1 MSWVVFLVVTWVAFG
16 LELGLRDALRLAPGD
31 VAPSFVIPV
40 MVYVALSAPS
50 RQVLWAAILLG
61 ALIDL
66 TWMIPRTD
74 AAATASV
81 LGPYALG
88 MLVAAQFVIA
98 VRGMVIRRHP
108 LTLVVL
114 SIVAAVIANVVVVA
128 FLTMRNLYGD
138 PIEFSPTAD
147 LVSRLSSSL
156 YTGAT
161 AFAWALA
168 LRLADPFFH
177 FHHDRGVRRH

>member
-1 MSWVVFLVVTWVAFG
+1 LNWVVFLVVGWVAFG

-31 VAPSFVIPV
+31 VAPSFVVPV

-50 RQVLWAAILLG
+50 KQALWAAILLG
-61 ALIDL
+61 ALVDV
-66 TWMIPRTD
+66 TWIIPRTD

-88 MLVAAQFVIA
+88 MLVAAQFVLA
-98 VRGMVIRRHP
+98 VRGLVIRRHP
-108 LTLVVL
+108 LTLTVL
-114 SIVAAVIANVVVVA
+114 SMIASIIASVVVVA
-128 FLTMRNLYGD
+128 FLTVRSLYGD
-138 PIEFSPTAD
+138 PIEFSPTSD
-147 LVSRLSSSL
+147 LGSRLLSGL

-161 AFAWALA
+161 ALGWAFA
-168 LRLADPFFH
+168 LRLVDPFFG